1 MDSNVRKVIFVSLLL
16 VVLFVSVFS
25 VKYFK
30 VSKENSLTFA
40 LVILSFVYIL
50 QVFVDHKKEC
60 YNNIDEKPKVYKYS
74 SLSRY
79 NSV

>member
-1 MDSNVRKVIFVSLLL
+1 MDSNLRKVIFVSLLL
-16 VVLFVSVFS
+16 LVVFVTVFS
-25 VKYFK
+25 VKYFN

-40 LVILSFVYIL
+40 LVTLSLVYIL
-50 QVFVDHKKEC
+50 QVFIQDKKEC
-60 YNNIDEKPKVYKYS
+60 YNNIDEKPKVSKYS

>member
-1 MDSNVRKVIFVSLLL
+1 MNSNVRKVIFVSLLL
-16 VVLFVSVFS
+16 VVVFVSVFS
-25 VKYFK
+25 IKYFN

-40 LVILSFVYIL
+40 LIALSFVYIL
-50 QVFVDHKKEC
+50 QVFVHDKKEC
-60 YNNIDEKPKVYKYS
+60 YNNTDEKPRVSKYS